1 MLQLLQCVLRSRI
14 DISVPGVAV
23 DEEVRLAGMAIKG
36 DGTVLPRKSGSSV
49 IRNGDAAQDPFHG
62 DGPERVDQ
70 GMVAEGA
77 GGSRCRGDR
86 TRRAKQGVL

>member
-23 DEEVRLAGMAIKG
+23 EEEVRLAGMAIKG

-49 IRNGDAAQDPFHG
+49 IRNGDAAQDRSRQAMTGGAVG
-62 DGPERVDQ
+62 DEPMR
-70 GMVAEGA
+70 
-77 GGSRCRGDR
+77 
-86 TRRAKQGVL
+86 

>member
-49 IRNGDAAQDPFHG
+49 IRNGDACTGPFATGDDRGAVG
-62 DGPERVDQ
+62 DGPMR
-70 GMVAEGA
+70 
-77 GGSRCRGDR
+77 
-86 TRRAKQGVL
+86 